1 MRRIRFTELFRER
14 TGSNRARCLVAL
26 PNETCALRHTRSTL
40 HRVAHPAGGRQRIAT
55 MMNRPLFRRPF
66 GRAGS
71 TRTVAFATGVYAFIR
86 FRTPMRRIIAFAIL
100 ALGALA
106 GLLSAAE
113 DNWGTRIVMIGV
125 GLLFTGPVAGV
136 VGAAGRR
143 RRRRREM
150 DWSFEPMTS
159 DGTSTR
165 DLAAN
170 YWRDQGHAPFT
181 KPPSGPPDKHQ
192 FDPNRIV

>member
-1 MRRIRFTELFRER
+1 M
-14 TGSNRARCLVAL
+14 
-26 PNETCALRHTRSTL
+26 
-40 HRVAHPAGGRQRIAT
+40 
-55 MMNRPLFRRPF
+55 
-66 GRAGS
+66 
-71 TRTVAFATGVYAFIR
+71 AFATGVYAFIR

-113 DNWGTRIVMIGV
+113 DNWGTRIVMIGI
-125 GLLFTGPVAGV
+125 GLLFTAPVAGV

-159 DGTSTR
+159 DGTSSR
-165 DLAAN
+165 DLAGN
-170 YWRDQGHAPFT
+170 YWRDRGRAPFARSPT
-181 KPPSGPPDKHQ
+181 VRPDKHQ